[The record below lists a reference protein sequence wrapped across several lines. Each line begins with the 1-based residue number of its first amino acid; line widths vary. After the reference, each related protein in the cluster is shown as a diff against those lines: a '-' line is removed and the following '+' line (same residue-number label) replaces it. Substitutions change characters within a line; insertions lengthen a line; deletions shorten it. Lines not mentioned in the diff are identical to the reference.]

1 MPKPLV
7 THIYTADPSAHV
19 FDGKI
24 YIYPSHDREN
34 DHVFND
40 KGDQYDMVDYHVLS
54 LSEEGGEVTDLGVAI
69 SAKDVPWVDKQMWAP
84 DCARG
89 KNGRYYLYFPA
100 RGRDGIFRIGVAV
113 GDRPEGPFKPEP
125 EAIKGSFSID
135 PATFVDDDGT
145 AYCYFGGLWGG
156 QLQCYNS
163 DGTEYN
169 FDAPEEPSGKG
180 VKALGPRVARLRDD
194 MLEFDEGVRE
204 LVITLNGEHVL
215 ADDHEKRF
223 FEAAWMHKHAGKYY
237 FSYSTGDSH
246 LLAYAIGDSPYGP
259 FEYAGTILE
268 PVLGWTTHHSI
279 VEDFK
284 GKTYLFYHDCE
295 LSKGVDHLRSVKM
308 REIKYDEDG
317 KIIKQKP

>member
-1 MPKPLV
+1 MTV
-7 THIYTADPSAHV
+7 SAGVERGGMELRCQRWRLRHV
-19 FDGKI
+19 NAC
-24 YIYPSHDREN
+24 P
-34 DHVFND
+34 
-40 KGDQYDMVDYHVLS
+40 ML
-54 LSEEGGEVTDLGVAI
+54 T
-69 SAKDVPWVDKQMWAP
+69 P
-84 DCARG
+84 
-89 KNGRYYLYFPA
+89 
-100 RGRDGIFRIGVAV
+100 GIFRIGVAV
-113 GDRPEGPFKPEP
+113 GDRPEGPFKPQP

-156 QLQCYNS
+156 QLQGYNS
-163 DGTEYN
+163 DGTTYN
-169 FDAPEEPSGKG
+169 ADAPDEPSGKG

-194 MLEFDEGVRE
+194 MVEFAEGVRE
-204 LVITLNGEHVL
+204 ITITVDGQPVA

-223 FEAAWMHKHAGKYY
+223 FEAAWVHKHAGKYY
-237 FSYSTGDSH
+237 FSYSTGDTH
-246 LLAYAIGDSPYGP
+246 LLAYAISDNPYGP

-279 VEDFK
+279 VENFK

-308 REIKYDEDG
+308 REIHYDEDG